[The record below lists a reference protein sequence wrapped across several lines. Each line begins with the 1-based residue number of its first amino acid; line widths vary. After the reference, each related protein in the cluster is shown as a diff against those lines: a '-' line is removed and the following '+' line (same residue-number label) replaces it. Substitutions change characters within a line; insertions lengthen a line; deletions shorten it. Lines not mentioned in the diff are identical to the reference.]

1 MVNERCSGDPSG
13 LPDATSD
20 PTKESDCPM
29 PLKSIVPAP
38 VDEDTAVDIALT
50 TIKTERRGLEV
61 LAQALAG
68 PMRVAYLAAVQTI
81 ARAQGRIIV
90 TGMGKSGHIARKI
103 AATLASTGTPA
114 SYVHPSEASHGDLG
128 MITPHDVVVALS
140 WSGETVELAAI
151 IAYTQRFCVPL
162 IAMTSNL
169 ASSLGAA
176 SSICLTLPQADE
188 ACPHGLAP
196 TTSTTMQLALG
207 DALALSLL
215 ELRQFTPS
223 DFRDIHPGGSLGA
236 QLARVSNV
244 MHDFSQLPLGEENLP
259 VSEVLVVM
267 TEKSFGCLGVVDIA
281 GRLIGIVTDGDLRR
295 HMGKQ
300 LLARTAGDIMT
311 RSPKCIEPDTLCARA
326 LEIINASSITSLFVV
341 ENEKPVG
348 LVHVHD
354 LLRAGV
360 A

>member
-1 MVNERCSGDPSG
+1 MSSSPEASS
-13 LPDATSD
+13 LSA
-20 PTKESDCPM
+20 
-29 PLKSIVPAP
+29 PA
-38 VDEDTAVDIALT
+38 DDDTLVGIAST
-50 TIKTERRGLEV
+50 TIETERQGLGA
-61 LAQALAG
+61 LAQALLG
-68 PMRVAYLAAVQTI
+68 PMRAAFLAAIGAI

-90 TGMGKSGHIARKI
+90 TGMGKSGHIGRKI

-128 MITPHDVVVALS
+128 MITPRDVVIALS
-140 WSGETVELAAI
+140 RSGETAELAAI
-151 IAYTQRFCVPL
+151 IAYTKRFAVPL
-162 IAMTSNL
+162 IALTSKPE
-169 ASSLGAA
+169 STLGAA
-176 SSICLTLPQADE
+176 ASICLALPQVPE

-215 ELRQFTPS
+215 EQRQFTPS
-223 DFRDIHPGGSLGA
+223 DFRAFHPGGSLGA
-236 QLARVSNV
+236 QLTHVRDI
-244 MHDFSQLPLGEENLP
+244 MHGASRLPLANAGLP

-267 TEKSFGCLGVVDIA
+267 TEKSFGCLGIVDED

-295 HMGKQ
+295 HMGDR
-300 LLARTAGDIMT
+300 LLDRRAGDIMT
-311 RSPKCIEPDTLCARA
+311 RSPKCVAPDMLSVQA

-341 ENEKPVG
+341 EDGRPVG
-348 LVHVHD
+348 LVHIHD

>member
-1 MVNERCSGDPSG
+1 MGPSKLTIIDRNDAGTLSEPVRSGIR
-13 LPDATSD
+13 T
-20 PTKESDCPM
+20 
-29 PLKSIVPAP
+29 
-38 VDEDTAVDIALT
+38 
-50 TIKTERRGLEV
+50 LEFE
-61 LAQALAG
+61 AEG
-68 PMRVAYLAAVQTI
+68 LAALHKAIGGELSDVFTETVETI
-81 ARAQGRIIV
+81 RKVSGRVIV

-140 WSGETVELAAI
+140 RSGETAELAAI
-151 IAYTQRFCVPL
+151 IAYTRRFGVPL

-169 ASSLGAA
+169 TSSLGVAA
-176 SSICLTLPQADE
+176 SICLTLPQVEE

-215 ELRQFTPS
+215 EQRQFTPS
-223 DFRDIHPGGSLGA
+223 DFRAFHPGGSLGA
-236 QLARVSNV
+236 QLSRVSDI
-244 MHDFSQLPLGEENLP
+244 MHDVDQLPLGNETLP
-259 VSEVLVVM
+259 VCDVLVVM
-267 TEKSFGCLGVVDIA
+267 TEKSFGCLGVVDDD
-281 GRLIGIVTDGDLRR
+281 GRMIGIVTDGDLRR
-295 HMGKQ
+295 HMGGH
-300 LLARTAGDIMT
+300 LLDRLAGDIMT
-311 RSPKCIEPDTLCARA
+311 RSPKCINPDMLCAQA

-341 ENEKPVG
+341 EDGRPVG
-348 LVHVHD
+348 LVHIHD

>member
-1 MVNERCSGDPSG
+1 MPVNS
-13 LPDATSD
+13 
-20 PTKESDCPM
+20 PM
-29 PLKSIVPAP
+29 PAP
-38 VDEDTAVDIALT
+38 VDEDTLVNIALT
-50 TIKTERRGLEV
+50 TIKSEGRGLEA
-61 LAQALAG
+61 LAQAVAG
-68 PMRVAYLAAVQTI
+68 PMKVAYLAAIQTI
-81 ARAQGRIIV
+81 ASANGRIIV
-90 TGMGKSGHIARKI
+90 TGMGKSGHIARKF

-140 WSGETVELAAI
+140 WSGETAELAAI
-151 IAYTQRFCVPL
+151 IAYAQRFNVPL

-176 SSICLTLPQADE
+176 SSICLTLPQAGE

-215 ELRQFTPS
+215 EQREFTPS
-223 DFRDIHPGGSLGA
+223 DFRAFHPGGSLGA
-236 QLARVSNV
+236 QLARVSNI
-244 MHDFSQLPLGEENLP
+244 MHDFSQLPLGDEKLP
-259 VSEVLVVM
+259 VSDVLVIM
-267 TEKSFGCLGVVDIA
+267 TEKSFGCLGVVDQS

-295 HMGKQ
+295 HMGDG
-300 LLARTAGDIMT
+300 LLDRRAGDIMT
-311 RSPKCIEPDTLCARA
+311 RSPKCIEPDMLCARA

-341 ENEKPVG
+341 ENDRPVG
-348 LVHVHD
+348 LVHIHD
-354 LLRAGV
+354 LLRVGV